1 MAATANDDH
10 SPNNIE
16 VETMKTHFVL
26 AAMAGAILLAGCG
39 GSGRDTSM
47 AVSAGGGA
55 HVSQDQAGKRATG
68 TVGTVNSTDPSFATL
83 STLHVGQTAYFQIL
97 GTNLPA
103 ALALDVTDCAHP
115 AKLSV
120 TPTEVRFRCTP
131 GVADGMKTVS
141 VRDKSSDTVLYTG
154 AVYVQ
159 ATTPPPITT
168 ALPMPTRGFNLGNS
182 LEAMWGYAF
191 PSQAVYTAAA
201 NAGFNAVRIPCA
213 WVTNS
218 DATGKIDPA
227 YMAKVKQ
234 AVDYSIAA
242 GMYVVI
248 NDHWDG
254 GWFENHIGD
263 TVDPAVDAQMR
274 NLWTQIAT
282 AFAGYDNHLL
292 FAAANEPNVYKP
304 AHMATVAKYY
314 QTFVDA
320 VRGAG
325 GKNTSRWLVLQGQG
339 DPSWF
344 TNLPSDSTPGRLMV
358 EYHNYTPSLFTI
370 IHGDQSWGKAI
381 WFWGQSYH
389 YAGDP
394 TRNATW
400 GEEGN
405 IDAGMQQLKDQ
416 FASKGVPVM
425 IGEFHAAA
433 TPGLTGDEQL
443 WNNASHL
450 YWNKYVG
457 ESARAH
463 GLSPFYW
470 STPNAPF
477 VYDTGAITDPA
488 LVTALTDGAVPPPPN
503 GAPYAVAGV
512 VATAAAGQVTVQWN
526 AVRGATGYQ
535 LYRTANSGS
544 EPATPSVTGLTGT
557 TFTDTGLNPGT
568 TYYYRVVAVNGAGAS
583 GFSTEASARTPGTNP
598 DPTKFHFE
606 TDTQLW
612 TPSGALISG
621 IATSTARHYAGQRS
635 LAVNVAGTAAGSA
648 SLEQSGVI
656 VPPGATITFHVFIP
670 AGSRITKVEPYL
682 MDYNWGWFSN
692 PSTTFTPGTWN
703 TFTLTV
709 PATSVTPLQRL
720 GLNLTTGG
728 AWTGTVHVDSIDW

>member
-1 MAATANDDH
+1 
-10 SPNNIE
+10 
-16 VETMKTHFVL
+16 MKTHFVL

-39 GSGRDTSM
+39 GSGKDIGT
-47 AVSAGGGA
+47 AFGVGGGA
-55 HVSQDQAGKRATG
+55 HASQDQAGKRATG
-68 TVGTVNSTDPSFATL
+68 VVGAVNPTDPSFTTL
-83 STLHVGQTAYFQIL
+83 STLHVGQTAYFQVK
-97 GTNLPA
+97 GTNLPG
-103 ALALDVTDCAHP
+103 ALALDVTDCAHV
-115 AKLSV
+115 AKLAVSA
-120 TPTEVRFRCTP
+120 TEVDFRCTP
-131 GVADGMKTVS
+131 GGTAGMKTVS
-141 VRDKSSDTVLYTG
+141 VRDKASDTVLYTG

-159 ATTPPPITT
+159 DTNPAPITT

-182 LEAMWGYAF
+182 LEAMWGYAY

-213 WVTNS
+213 WMTNT

-263 TVDPAVDAQMR
+263 AVDPAVDARMR

-304 AHMATVAKYY
+304 AHMATVASYY
-314 QTFVDA
+314 QTFIDA
-320 VRGAG
+320 VRSTG
-325 GKNTSRWLVLQGQG
+325 GNNTNRWLVLQGQG

-344 TNLPSDSTPGRLMV
+344 TTLPSDPTPGRLMV

-370 IHGDQSWGKAI
+370 IHDDQSWGRAI
-381 WFWGQSYH
+381 YFWGQSYH
-389 YAGDP
+389 YAGNP
-394 TRNATW
+394 SRNATW
-400 GEEGN
+400 GEEGD

-425 IGEFHAAA
+425 IGEFHAAG
-433 TPGLTGDEQL
+433 TPGLTGDDQV

-450 YWNKYVG
+450 YWNKYVA

-477 VYDTGAITDPA
+477 AYDTGAITDPA
-488 LVTALTDGAVPPPPN
+488 LVTALTDGTVPPPPN
-503 GAPYAVAGV
+503 GAPYAVTGV
-512 VATAAAGQVTVQWN
+512 VATASAGQVTVRWN
-526 AVRGATGYQ
+526 AVNGATSYQ
-535 LYRTANSGS
+535 LYRTADSGS
-544 EPATPSVTGLTGT
+544 EPATPSVSGLTGT

-583 GFSTEASARTPGTNP
+583 GFSTETSARTPGTNP
-598 DPTKFHFE
+598 DPAKFHFE
-606 TDTQLW
+606 TDTQRW
-612 TPSGALISG
+612 TPGGAPISG
-621 IATSTARHYAGQRS
+621 VATSTDQHYAGQRS
-635 LAVNVAGTAAGSA
+635 LAVNFAGTAAGTS
-648 SLEQSGVI
+648 SVGLGGVI
-656 VPPGATITFHVFIP
+656 VPSGATITFQVFIP
-670 AGSRITKVEPYL
+670 AGSQITKVEPYL
-682 MDYNWGWFSN
+682 MDYNWNWFSS

-703 TFTLTV
+703 TFTITV

-720 GLNLTTGG
+720 GLNFTTGG
-728 AWTGTVHVDSIDW
+728 AWTGTVYVDSINW